1 MNTNDIKRA
10 KIVEITEN
18 GRAETM
24 RRHVWHQLRAMGL
37 ATTDQVAAQMRLSVL
52 SVRPRMTE
60 LLHLGLARL
69 TGKIHANG
77 VYEAIEADVA
87 LRALEEPLERGE
99 QMNLGI

>member
-1 MNTNDIKRA
+1 MDTNDIKRA
-10 KIVEITEN
+10 KIEEITAN

-24 RRHVWHQLRAMGL
+24 RRGVWCQLRAMGM
-37 ATTDQVAAQMRLSVL
+37 ATTEQVASRMGMSVL

-87 LRALEEPLERGE
+87 LRELEEPLSGGE